1 MAVTF
6 QEAYRMQEDHDGKF
20 LKKIKLLC
28 RVYRTNVLSFLLE
41 SLNLVIQWR
50 FKILKKKKILSMCVC
65 INVHDCMQTNLFFDL
80 S

>member
-28 RVYRTNVLSFLLE
+28 HPQHLRDKGNFFALLSVLECF
-41 SLNLVIQWR
+41 
-50 FKILKKKKILSMCVC
+50 
-65 INVHDCMQTNLFFDL
+65 
-80 S
+80 